1 MIAEITMTNC
11 ELNGAAIGQEI
22 TIKRSEVKKVVNTSY
37 TQVGFEKYINY
48 DDDAAL
54 VGNTAQAFSTNGSG
68 VVTFS
73 GFVHNLL
80 DGEQI
85 AVANST
91 DATELTNG
99 NYNVTVIDDSTF
111 TVQGAAGDQS
121 GGTADW
127 SKTATEVSVT
137 LQEPKNVMQG
147 VNHKKVG
154 STGDVVLTP
163 PAGVTIDGDA
173 SLTLIWENQGI
184 VLFTDGIN
192 YFIK

>member
-1 MIAEITMTNC
+1 
-11 ELNGAAIGQEI
+11 
-22 TIKRSEVKKVVNTSY
+22 VNTSY

-99 NYNVTVIDDSTF
+99 NYNVTVIDDSKLLF
-111 TVQGAAGDQS
+111 RVQQEISLVEPQTGQR
-121 GGTADW
+121 
-127 SKTATEVSVT
+127 
-137 LQEPKNVMQG
+137 LQRK
-147 VNHKKVG
+147 
-154 STGDVVLTP
+154 
-163 PAGVTIDGDA
+163 
-173 SLTLIWENQGI
+173 
-184 VLFTDGIN
+184 FR
-192 YFIK
+192 